1 MEDKAGEKVGAGEE
15 EVKGGAQEKFIK
27 GGSQLRLNCHL
38 RKATEPPAYI
48 FWYHNKTMVNYSP
61 DLGRAVYTHQDGM
74 GSTLTVSLDL
84 NMTLVTHNFDPF
96 PAMSRSP
103 AWVRMTGV
111 TTPAPRP
118 TSTPTP

>member
-15 EVKGGAQEKFIK
+15 ELKGGAQEKFIK

-74 GSTLTVSLDL
+74 GSTLTVSP
-84 NMTLVTHNFDPF
+84 DPVSHDYNTF
-96 PAMSRSP
+96 PSVPRSP
-103 AWVRMTGV
+103 VLVQMTGV
-111 TTPAPRP
+111 TTPAPLP

>member
-15 EVKGGAQEKFIK
+15 ELKGGAQEKFIK

-74 GSTLTVSLDL
+74 GSTLTVSPDQFSHDDDD
-84 NMTLVTHNFDPF
+84 TFRSVP
-96 PAMSRSP
+96 RSP
-103 AWVRMTGV
+103 ALVRMTGV
-111 TTPAPRP
+111 TTPAPLP